1 MNLDSYIGLVIAVL
15 SFIGTLTGSYFANRK
30 QAALL
35 AYRMDQIE
43 KRVDEI
49 SKKIERVMFSEK

>member
-1 MNLDSYIGLVIAVL
+1 MNLDNYIGLLIAIL
-15 SFIGTLTGSYFANRK
+15 SFAGTLIGSYFANRK

-43 KRVDEI
+43 KRVDEL
-49 SKKIERVMFSEK
+49 SKKIEKVMTYEK